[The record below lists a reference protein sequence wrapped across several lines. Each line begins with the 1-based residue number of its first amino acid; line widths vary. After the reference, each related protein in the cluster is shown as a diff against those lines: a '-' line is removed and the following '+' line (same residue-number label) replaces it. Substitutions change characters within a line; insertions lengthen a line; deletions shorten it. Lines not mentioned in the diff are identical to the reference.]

1 VFFQKLPKTSKSMT
15 IQQLLQTITAQLE
28 TVYDAN
34 EARTIAE
41 WVLQHE
47 LQCSRFELL
56 QQRFSE
62 APASLQVQGEN
73 ILPRLLRQEPV
84 QYVLGEASF
93 YGREFLVSPAVLIPR
108 PETEELVQMV
118 LQAFKQKPESKLLDI
133 GTGSGCIPITLSLE
147 LPAAQVWG
155 LDVSPEALVM
165 AQQNG
170 QKLKARVQWL
180 QQDILHEIPALQP
193 RALDAVISNPPYV
206 LEEEK
211 ELMRENV
218 LAFEPHLA
226 LFVPNHDPLLFYRR
240 IAMVAQ
246 SLLKFHGKLFFEINE
261 RYAQETATMLEE
273 LGYQEIKTTKDL
285 RGKDRFITASY
296 V

>member
-1 VFFQKLPKTSKSMT
+1 MT
-15 IQQLLQTITAQLE
+15 IQELLQQLTAQLE
-28 TVYDAN
+28 TAHDTN

-47 LQCSRFELL
+47 LKCSRFELL

-62 APASLQVQGEN
+62 APVPLQEQVEK
-73 ILPRLLRQEPV
+73 ILPRLLQQEPV

-93 YGREFLVSPAVLIPR
+93 YGREFQVSPAVLIPR

-118 LQAFKQKPESKLLDI
+118 IQAHKHTPGMKLLDI

-147 LPAAQVWG
+147 LPTAQVWG
-155 LDVSPEALVM
+155 LDVSPDALAI
-165 AQQNG
+165 AQLNG
-170 QKLKARVQWL
+170 QQLGSSVQWL
-180 QQDILHEIPALQP
+180 HQDILQEIPALEP
-193 RALDAVISNPPYV
+193 HSLDAVISNPPYV

-240 IAMVAQ
+240 IAQVAKG
-246 SLLKFHGKLFFEINE
+246 LLKPQGKLYFEINE
-261 RYAQETATMLEE
+261 RYAQETAAMLQEQ
-273 LGYQEIKTTKDL
+273 GYQKIEVRKDL
-285 RGKDRFITASY
+285 RGKDRFVAAFH